1 MQAEPELPQA
11 KAKSGASECEL
22 HRETNKHFM
31 MANVEG
37 NTQCGGKELGFL
49 NFGTSNIVGKWN
61 KLIFIITMC
70 ITIVVTAAT
79 AAAAV
84 IQKLHFHVTLTSGNN
99 NNNKNNI
106 SSNNTQ
112 PYPNNRGSRISAIQ
126 RAAVFMFGF

>member
-1 MQAEPELPQA
+1 MQAEPALPQT

-31 MANVEG
+31 VANVEG
-37 NTQCGGKELGFL
+37 NTQCKGKELGFL

-99 NNNKNNI
+99 NI
-106 SSNNTQ
+106 SSNYTQ

>member
-1 MQAEPELPQA
+1 MWGEGVGLSELWYLEHRWKVKQADFYY
-11 KAKSGASECEL
+11 
-22 HRETNKHFM
+22 NYD
-31 MANVEG
+31 
-37 NTQCGGKELGFL
+37 
-49 NFGTSNIVGKWN
+49 
-61 KLIFIITMC
+61 MC
-70 ITIVVTAAT
+70 ITIVVTAT

-84 IQKLHFHVTLTSGNN
+84 VQKLHFHVTLTSGNN

>member
-1 MQAEPELPQA
+1 MV
-11 KAKSGASECEL
+11 
-22 HRETNKHFM
+22 
-31 MANVEG
+31 ANVEG

-70 ITIVVTAAT
+70 ITIVVTAT
-79 AAAAV
+79 AAAV
-84 IQKLHFHVTLTSGNN
+84 VQKLHFHVTLTSGNN
-99 NNNKNNI
+99 NNNN